1 MKRGGMFWIV
11 CLCGLVGWA
20 SVAGA
25 SLQFSTGGANTYS
38 WTVEVTS
45 GVATISFEN
54 NEVDASDPSPD
65 AVLNDFLDMPSMTL
79 SGITP
84 TTIPPGVDVITASL
98 VPDGSP
104 LTITSDV
111 AVGPVPAATEVMSA
125 DVAVGGLLTVGTN
138 FIAYSNEADDLD
150 LIGYEAGYSA
160 VIDGF
165 AAAEAAGIDLDLSFG
180 GDASASLYQLLAD
193 LNDGSVSGTLSGQI
207 VPEPMTLSLCALGAA
222 VLLRRRKR

>member
-1 MKRGGMFWIV
+1 MERGMFWVV
-11 CLCGLVGWA
+11 CLCGVVGLA
-20 SVAGA
+20 GVAGA

-38 WTVEVTS
+38 WTVTVSS
-45 GVATISFEN
+45 GVPVISFEN

-65 AVLNDFLDMPSMTL
+65 AVLDDFLDMPSMTL
-79 SGITP
+79 TGITP
-84 TTIPPGVDVITASL
+84 TTIPPGFNVITASL

-111 AVGPVPAATEVMSA
+111 AVGPVPAATQVMSA
-125 DVAVGGLLTVGTN
+125 DVASGGFLTVGTN
-138 FIAYSNEADDLD
+138 FIAYSNETDDLN
-150 LIGYEAGYSA
+150 LISYISGYSA

-180 GDASASLYQLLAD
+180 GDASASLYQLLAN
-193 LNDGSVSGTLSGQI
+193 LNDGSVTGTLSGQI